1 MEKITLNRR
10 WILLSLITALMLW
23 ATPLLANDVCFSEAD
38 ASKIVVEL
46 EKGRIC
52 EQQVVQYEVSVKELS
67 IQIESLKTQV
77 ETMSKKFDETMKQL
91 ETERKIASEKDKA
104 RLEEIKA
111 AGKPQ
116 WTMLFG
122 GFGAGALLV
131 GALILLL

>member
-10 WILLSLITALMLW
+10 RILLSLLLVSIIW
-23 ATPLLANDVCFSEAD
+23 VTPSQANEVCFTESD

-104 RLEEIKA
+104 RLEEIRQ

-116 WTMLFG
+116 WMMLFG
-122 GFGAGALLV
+122 GFSAGAILV
-131 GALILLL
+131 GALVLLL

>member
-10 WILLSLITALMLW
+10 RILLSLLLVSIIW
-23 ATPLLANDVCFSEAD
+23 ATPSQANDVCFTEAN

-67 IQIESLKTQV
+67 VQIESLKTQV

-122 GFGAGALLV
+122 GFGAGAV
-131 GALILLL
+131 AAIVLILLL

>member
-1 MEKITLNRR
+1 MP
-10 WILLSLITALMLW
+10 W
-23 ATPLLANDVCFSEAD
+23 ATPLQANDVCFTESD

-77 ETMSKKFDETMKQL
+77 DTMSAKFDETMKQL
-91 ETERKIASEKDKA
+91 ESERKIASEKDKA
-104 RLEEIKA
+104 RLEEIKT

-122 GFGAGALLV
+122 GFGAGALLI
-131 GALILLL
+131 GALVLLL

>member
-1 MEKITLNRR
+1 MEKIILNRR
-10 WILLSLITALMLW
+10 LILLSLLLVSIIW
-23 ATPLLANDVCFSEAD
+23 ATPSQANDVCFTEAN

-77 ETMSKKFDETMKQL
+77 ETMSNKFDETMKQL

-122 GFGAGALLV
+122 GFGAGALLI
-131 GALILLL
+131 GALVLLL

>member
-1 MEKITLNRR
+1 MEKITLSPRL
-10 WILLSLITALMLW
+10 ILLSLITALMLW
-23 ATPLLANDVCFSEAD
+23 ATPSQANDVCFTEAN

-67 IQIESLKTQV
+67 VQIESLKTQV

-122 GFGAGALLV
+122 GFGAGALLI
-131 GALILLL
+131 GALVLLL

>member
-10 WILLSLITALMLW
+10 RILLSLITALMLW
-23 ATPLLANDVCFSEAD
+23 ATPLLANEVCFTESD

-67 IQIESLKTQV
+67 VQIESLKTQV

-91 ETERKIASEKDKA
+91 DTERKIASEKDKA
-104 RLEEIKA
+104 RIEEIKT

-122 GFGAGALLV
+122 GFGAGALLI
-131 GALILLL
+131 GALVLLL

>member
-1 MEKITLNRR
+1 MS
-10 WILLSLITALMLW
+10 LLLASIIW
-23 ATPLLANDVCFSEAD
+23 ATPLWANDICFTESD

-52 EQQVVQYEVSVKELS
+52 EQEVIQYESSVKELS

-77 ETMSKKFDETMKQL
+77 ESMNKKFDETMKQL
-91 ETERKIASEKDKA
+91 EAERKIADEKDKA
-104 RLEEIKA
+104 RLEEIKT

-122 GFGAGALLV
+122 GFGTGALLI
-131 GALILLL
+131 GALVLLL

>member
-1 MEKITLNRR
+1 MS
-10 WILLSLITALMLW
+10 LLLVSIIW
-23 ATPLLANDVCFSEAD
+23 VTPSQANEVCFTEAD

-46 EKGRIC
+46 ETGRIC

-67 IQIESLKTQV
+67 VQIESLKTQV

-91 ETERKIASEKDKA
+91 DTERKIADEKDKA
-104 RLEEIKA
+104 RLEEIKT

-122 GFGAGALLV
+122 GFGAGALLI
-131 GALILLL
+131 GALVLLL

>member
-10 WILLSLITALMLW
+10 LILLSLITALMLW
-23 ATPLLANDVCFSEAD
+23 ATPLQANDVCFSEGD

-52 EQQVVQYEVSVKELS
+52 EQEVVQYEVSVKELS

-77 ETMSKKFDETMKQL
+77 ETMSKKFDETLKQL
-91 ETERKIASEKDKA
+91 DTARKIADEKDKA

-122 GFGAGALLV
+122 GFGAGALLI
-131 GALILLL
+131 GALVLLL

>member
-1 MEKITLNRR
+1 
-10 WILLSLITALMLW
+10 MLW
-23 ATPLLANDVCFSEAD
+23 ATPLQANDVCFSEAD

-52 EQQVVQYEVSVKELS
+52 EQEVVQYEVSVKELS

-77 ETMSKKFDETMKQL
+77 ETMSKKFDETLKQL
-91 ETERKIASEKDKA
+91 EAERKIADEKDKA
-104 RLEEIKA
+104 RLEEIKT

-122 GFGAGALLV
+122 GFGTGALLS
-131 GALILLL
+131 GALVLLL

>member
-1 MEKITLNRR
+1 MGKTLLNPRR
-10 WILLSLITALMLW
+10 IALNLLLVSIIW
-23 ATPLLANDVCFSEAD
+23 ATPLWANDVCFSEAD

-46 EKGRIC
+46 ERGRFC
-52 EQQVVQYEVSVKELS
+52 ERELVQYEVSVRELS

-91 ETERKIASEKDKA
+91 DTERKIADEKDKA

-122 GFGAGALLV
+122 GFGAGALLI
-131 GALILLL
+131 GALVLLL

>member
-10 WILLSLITALMLW
+10 RIALNLLLVSIIW

-38 ASKIVVEL
+38 AGKIVVEL
-46 EKGRIC
+46 ERGRFC

-77 ETMSKKFDETMKQL
+77 DTMSKKFDETLKQL
-91 ETERKIASEKDKA
+91 DTERKIADEKDKA

-122 GFGAGALLV
+122 GFGTGALLI
-131 GALILLL
+131 GALVLLL

>member
-1 MEKITLNRR
+1 MEKITSNHR
-10 WILLSLITALMLW
+10 WILLSLLLVSIIW
-23 ATPLLANDVCFSEAD
+23 ATPSQANEVCFTESD

-77 ETMSKKFDETMKQL
+77 ETMSNKFDETMKQL

-122 GFGAGALLV
+122 GFGAGAVLV

>member
-1 MEKITLNRR
+1 M
-10 WILLSLITALMLW
+10 SLITALMLW
-23 ATPLLANDVCFSEAD
+23 VTPSQANDVCFTEAD

-122 GFGAGALLV
+122 GFGAGALLI
-131 GALILLL
+131 GALVLLL

>member
-10 WILLSLITALMLW
+10 RILLSLLLVSIIW
-23 ATPLLANDVCFSEAD
+23 VTPSQANEVCFTEAD

-77 ETMSKKFDETMKQL
+77 ETMSNKFDETMKQL

-104 RLEEIKA
+104 RLEEIKT

-122 GFGAGALLV
+122 GFGAGALLI
-131 GALILLL
+131 GALVLLL

>member
-10 WILLSLITALMLW
+10 RILLSLITALMLW
-23 ATPLLANDVCFSEAD
+23 ATPLLANEVCFTEAD

-52 EQQVVQYEVSVKELS
+52 EQQVAQYEVSVKELS

-77 ETMSKKFDETMKQL
+77 DTMSNKFDETMKQL
-91 ETERKIASEKDKA
+91 ESERKIADEKDKA
-104 RLEEIKA
+104 RVEEIKQ

-122 GFGAGALLV
+122 GFGAGALLI
-131 GALILLL
+131 GALVLLL

>member
-1 MEKITLNRR
+1 M
-10 WILLSLITALMLW
+10 LLSLLLVSIIW
-23 ATPLLANDVCFSEAD
+23 ATPLLANEFCFSEAD

-46 EKGRIC
+46 ERGRFC

-111 AGKPQ
+111 AGNPQ

-131 GALILLL
+131 GALVLLL

>member
-1 MEKITLNRR
+1 MEKITSNHR
-10 WILLSLITALMLW
+10 WILLSLITALMFW
-23 ATPLLANDVCFSEAD
+23 ATPLQANEVCFTESD

-91 ETERKIASEKDKA
+91 ESERKIASEKDKA
-104 RLEEIKA
+104 RLEEIKT

-122 GFGAGALLV
+122 GFGAGALLI
-131 GALILLL
+131 GALVLLL

>member
-1 MEKITLNRR
+1 M
-10 WILLSLITALMLW
+10 ILLSLITALMLW
-23 ATPLLANDVCFSEAD
+23 VTPSQANDVCFTEAD

-67 IQIESLKTQV
+67 VQIESLKTQV

-91 ETERKIASEKDKA
+91 DAERKIASEKDKA
-104 RLEEIKA
+104 RLEEIKT

-122 GFGAGALLV
+122 GFGAGALLI
-131 GALILLL
+131 GALVLLL

>member
-1 MEKITLNRR
+1 MGKTLLNRR
-10 WILLSLITALMLW
+10 LILLSLITALMLW
-23 ATPLLANDVCFSEAD
+23 VTPSQANEVCFTESD

-91 ETERKIASEKDKA
+91 ESERKIASEKDKA
-104 RLEEIKA
+104 RLEEIKT

-122 GFGAGALLV
+122 GFGAGALLI
-131 GALILLL
+131 GALVLLL

>member
-1 MEKITLNRR
+1 MEKITLNHR
-10 WILLSLITALMLW
+10 WILLSLLLVSIIW
-23 ATPLLANDVCFSEAD
+23 ATPSQANDVCFTEAD
-38 ASKIVVEL
+38 ASKIVVEI
-46 EKGRIC
+46 ENGRIC

-77 ETMSKKFDETMKQL
+77 ETMSNKFDETMKQL

-104 RLEEIKA
+104 RLEEIKT

-122 GFGAGALLV
+122 GFGAGALLI
-131 GALILLL
+131 GALVLLL

>member
-10 WILLSLITALMLW
+10 RILLSLLLVSIIW
-23 ATPLLANDVCFSEAD
+23 ATPSQANDVCFTEAN

-91 ETERKIASEKDKA
+91 ESERKIASEKDKA

-122 GFGAGALLV
+122 GFGAGAV
-131 GALILLL
+131 AAIVLILLL

>member
-10 WILLSLITALMLW
+10 LILLSLITALMLW
-23 ATPLLANDVCFSEAD
+23 ATPLQANDVCFSEAD

-46 EKGRIC
+46 ERGRFC
-52 EQQVVQYEVSVKELS
+52 EQQVVQYEVSVRELS
-67 IQIESLKTQV
+67 VQIESLKTQV
-77 ETMSKKFDETMKQL
+77 ETMSKKFDETLKQL
-91 ETERKIASEKDKA
+91 EAERKIADEKDKA

-122 GFGAGALLV
+122 GFGAGALLI
-131 GALILLL
+131 GALVLLL